1 MEKRLGKIAKVTFGK
16 GGYQDAQFGLSLC
29 FDFDGSRC
37 QTQIGSA
44 WDAATIDCSSHC
56 KWSEED
62 RAKGH
67 DEMCRKVSQLLK
79 DAKVDSVD
87 QLLGKPIEAEFDQGG
102 CGQLKDWRILKE
114 VL

>member
-1 MEKRLGKIAKVTFGK
+1 
-16 GGYQDAQFGLSLC
+16 
-29 FDFDGSRC
+29 
-37 QTQIGSA
+37 
-44 WDAATIDCSSHC
+44 
-56 KWSEED
+56 
-62 RAKGH
+62 
-67 DEMCRKVSQLLK
+67 MCRKVSQLLK